1 MAGGAVPQTTAGTS
15 SNKGVFHKHNLRAT
29 LFCTIRW
36 DCHRTYFTGILAM
49 NKFKLDFGSRQ
60 PDGSYTIS
68 SAYQSLFA
76 SIVQVG
82 EVIGSLSAGFIGDR
96 RGRKGAMVACVI
108 LVTFGAV
115 LQLIL
120 TGSIALLVV
129 GRAILGI
136 GVGIVSN
143 CTTLYLA
150 EIPPAVI
157 RGTMVSSWQLFLA
170 IGQVIGAGVAQ
181 GTKDYTTSFSYRFPI
196 ALNILICLI
205 ITGGLFFVPE
215 SPRWLLSK
223 DREEDAYKALLRVH
237 KGNDEIDIRAEM
249 KVILD
254 AKQAEA
260 EESGSIKKR
269 KFLGAFG
276 ILVCQQIGG
285 VQFMQFLVTMITD
298 IVEVFGV
305 LCSFMVVN
313 RIGRRPLLLSTTVLM
328 AIVLLI
334 CGGLGTI
341 PAESRSK
348 PVNSA
353 IASMIIIY
361 VFIFNLAW
369 GPLAWVVATEL
380 AAGKNRTKIMG
391 ISTAAFWVSAWAVT
405 FTLPYL
411 YNSEPGSA
419 GLGPMVGFIYGGGT
433 IIAFIFVYFY
443 IPETLG
449 RSLEEINMMM
459 ELRVPT
465 RAWSQYQAGVL
476 DKHGRP
482 VPLEQYVAESKS
494 SGTGTMVKANFVGP
508 TERVSGDDARIWA
521 IHGSN
526 AVVTVTLAQLEGN
539 HNIGATHRYRIEK
552 GHRCWNNR
560 HQLPSSNC

>member
-1 MAGGAVPQTTAGTS
+1 MAGGAVPTAGTS

-29 LFCTIRW
+29 LFCTVFVFGAILYGY
-36 DCHRTYFTGILAM
+36 DGTYFTGILAM
-49 NKFKLDFGSRQ
+49 NKFKLDFGTRQ

-120 TGSIALLVV
+120 TGSIALLVL

-215 SPRWLLSK
+215 SPRWLLSQN
-223 DREEDAYKALLRVH
+223 RNEDAYRALLRVH

-254 AKQAEA
+254 AKHAEA
-260 EESGSIKKR
+260 EQSGSVSRWRDIFSGVEKR

-285 VQFMQFLVTMITD
+285 VQSVISYGTVFFESIGITNAFLVTMITD

-348 PVNSA
+348 SVNSA

-380 AAGKNRTKIMG
+380 ASGKNRTKIMG

-482 VPLEQYVAESKS
+482 VPLEQHVAASKA
-494 SGTGTMVKANFVGP
+494 GQTEFVEHTDAN
-508 TERVSGDDARIWA
+508 S
-521 IHGSN
+521 
-526 AVVTVTLAQLEGN
+526 Q
-539 HNIGATHRYRIEK
+539 
-552 GHRCWNNR
+552 
-560 HQLPSSNC
+560 PSRA

>member
-1 MAGGAVPQTTAGTS
+1 MAGGAVPTTGTS
-15 SNKGVFHKHNLRAT
+15 SNKPEGVFHKHNLRAT
-29 LFCTIRW
+29 LFCTVFVFGAILYGY
-36 DCHRTYFTGILAM
+36 DGTYFTGILAM
-49 NKFKLDFGSRQ
+49 TKFKLDFGTRQ

-115 LQLIL
+115 LQLLL
-120 TGSIALLVV
+120 TGSIALLVL

-196 ALNILICLI
+196 ALNILICLM

-215 SPRWLLSK
+215 SPRWLLSQNRK
-223 DREEDAYKALLRVH
+223 DDAYRALLRVH

-254 AKQAEA
+254 AKHAEA
-260 EESGSIKKR
+260 EQSGSVSRWRDIFSGVEKR

-285 VQFMQFLVTMITD
+285 VQFICELLFSYGTVFFESIGITNAFLVTMITD

-305 LCSFMVVN
+305 LCSFMAVN

-348 PVNSA
+348 SVNSA

-380 AAGKNRTKIMG
+380 ASGKNRTKIMG

-476 DKHGRP
+476 DKNGRP
-482 VPLEQYVAESKS
+482 VPMEQ
-494 SGTGTMVKANFVGP
+494 
-508 TERVSGDDARIWA
+508 
-521 IHGSN
+521 
-526 AVVTVTLAQLEGN
+526 
-539 HNIGATHRYRIEK
+539 
-552 GHRCWNNR
+552 
-560 HQLPSSNC
+560 

>member
-1 MAGGAVPQTTAGTS
+1 MAEGVAPPAGTS

-29 LFCTIRW
+29 LFCTVFVFGAILYG
-36 DCHRTYFTGILAM
+36 TYFTGILAM
-49 NKFKLDFGSRQ
+49 NKFKLDFGTRQ

-120 TGSIALLVV
+120 TGSIALLVL

-150 EIPPAVI
+150 EIPPAMI

-205 ITGGLFFVPE
+205 ITVGLFFVPE
-215 SPRWLLSK
+215 SPRWLLSQNRK
-223 DREEDAYKALLRVH
+223 EDAYRALLRVH

-254 AKQAEA
+254 AKHAEA
-260 EESGSIKKR
+260 EQSGSVSRWRDIFSGVEKR

-285 VQFMQFLVTMITD
+285 VQFMITD

-348 PVNSA
+348 SVNSA

-380 AAGKNRTKIMG
+380 ASGKNRTKIMG
-391 ISTAAFWVSAWAVT
+391 ISTAAFWISAWA
-405 FTLPYL
+405 
-411 YNSEPGSA
+411 PGSA
-419 GLGPMVGFIYGGGT
+419 DGGGT

-482 VPLEQYVAESKS
+482 VPVA
-494 SGTGTMVKANFVGP
+494 
-508 TERVSGDDARIWA
+508 
-521 IHGSN
+521 
-526 AVVTVTLAQLEGN
+526 Q
-539 HNIGATHRYRIEK
+539 
-552 GHRCWNNR
+552 
-560 HQLPSSNC
+560 